1 MIVRHEL
8 LMPKLGLTMTEG
20 MVADWMVQPGQTMKP
35 GSGVFV
41 VETDKVANEIP
52 AEQDGTLVEI
62 VVPTGTTVPVGT
74 VIGYW
79 EDGNATAATAISTSS
94 DQQAGNAP
102 ATPTAATT
110 ASDTES
116 FRPSHSLPTTA
127 SRHDSVAAP
136 GHGGSVGS
144 QDHGST
150 ERIIATPLA
159 RRLAKERGLSLAP
172 IQGSGPKGRIVARD
186 VHDHVPAPQASPPSA
201 TNSTATVNSGY
212 TVIAPTTLQ
221 STIARRLTK
230 GKQDTP
236 HFYLALDAEVSRLVA
251 LRKEINQAQQSVR
264 LTLNHFIVMA
274 VVRAL
279 QRTPD
284 ANRVWSD
291 EGILAFNQID
301 VGVAVN
307 TDQGLMAP
315 AVRDVGNVSIGELAR
330 RLDAV
335 AASARNATLSS
346 QDMGTPAITVSNA
359 GMHNV
364 TYMSSI
370 INPGQAMI
378 LGVGSVKGVFRP
390 DDGGQPV
397 LCQEM
402 GLVLSA
408 DHRIMDGVS
417 ALKFLNTVAQ
427 LLAQPSQL
435 LVN

>member
-1 MIVRHEL
+1 MRHEL

-62 VVPTGTTVPVGT
+62 VVPTGTMVPVGT

-79 EDGNATAATAISTSS
+79 EDGNATVATAISTSS

-116 FRPSHSLPTTA
+116 SRPSHSLPTTA
-127 SRHDSVAAP
+127 SRHDSVAAS
-136 GHGGSVGS
+136 GHGGSVAS
-144 QDHGST
+144 HDHGST

-172 IQGSGPKGRIVARD
+172 IQGSGPKGRIVAGD
-186 VHDHVPAPQASPPSA
+186 VHDHVPAPQASSPPA
-201 TNSTATVNSGY
+201 TNNTATVNSGY

-236 HFYLALDAEVSRLVA
+236 HFYLALDAEASRLVA

-279 QRTPD
+279 QLTPD

-291 EGILAFNQID
+291 EGIVAFNQID

-378 LGVGSVKGVFRP
+378 LGVGSIKGVFRP
-390 DDGGQPV
+390 DDDGQPV